1 MKIID
6 KQGKLFGKLNI
17 IDLIVIVLILAVV
30 VFLAMRFLP
39 GGGQALDGEGQ
50 DIVYTVKVENVEPGV
65 YEFITDELEKGPS
78 QLTASNEMLP
88 AYVTKVEAM
97 PVEATRV
104 VLTDSGGY
112 TQIKQD
118 EKNNYDLVFTIEG
131 SVKDNLSSE
140 LGTQEIRVGKAHIVK
155 TTTFELA
162 NGIILSCDRLEP
174 TEAAG

>member
-17 IDLIVIVLILAVV
+17 IDLIVIVLILAVLA
-30 VFLAMRFLP
+30 FLAMRFLP
-39 GGGQALDGEGQ
+39 GGGQSSDGEGQ
-50 DIVYTVKVENVEPGV
+50 EIVYTVKVENVEPSV

-88 AYVTKVEAM
+88 AYVTKVEAT
-97 PVEATRV
+97 PVEATSV

-131 SVKDNLSSE
+131 TVKDNLSSE
-140 LGTQEIRVGKAHIVK
+140 LGTQEIRVGKSHIVK
-155 TTTFELA
+155 TTTFELV
-162 NGIILSCDRLEP
+162 NGTILSCDRLAP